1 MKFKSRTLWIK
12 TLAVWLAASGGAA
25 CSAAAGTYSQGQDEI
40 SLAAE
45 IDHFLDSAVPE
56 LGGGCALLLIRD
68 GKRVYQKST
77 GGFDLQKSILI
88 ASATK
93 WLSGAV
99 LLSLVDE
106 KKLSLDDPA
115 SKFLSA
121 FSGDKAGIT
130 IRQLLSHTSGL
141 PMAHPALERRDIDL
155 SKAVVAIAAAPLMSA
170 PGEIC
175 MYGDASIQVA
185 GRIAEIVSG
194 RNWKALFAAK
204 LSNPLEMAETFC
216 EGSGATLNPHLAGGA
231 RSTVGDYANFL
242 IMLLDG
248 GRFRSRQ
255 ILSRAAVA
263 EMFRDQIRGGSLRFN
278 PFEFYAQLHPG
289 WRDVRYGICN
299 WLEVVDGA
307 NGRALEAS
315 APGIFGFYPWIDFER
330 NMAGVFVC
338 QSGMEKAFPVYLK
351 LKMLIRK
358 NIPVAPVSGEKRR
371 PAAGRE

>member
-1 MKFKSRTLWIK
+1 MKFKNRALWIK
-12 TLAVWLAASGGAA
+12 ALAAWLAASGGAA
-25 CSAAAGTYSQGQDEI
+25 CFAAAGSFGQNQEGI
-40 SLAAE
+40 SFAAE
-45 IDHFLDSAVPE
+45 IDRFLDSAVPE
-56 LGGGCALLLIRD
+56 LRGGCALLLIRN
-68 GKRVYQKST
+68 GKCVYRKSA
-77 GGFDLQKSILI
+77 GGFDLQKSIPI

-141 PMAHPALERRDIDL
+141 PMAHPALERRDIGL
-155 SKAVVAIAAAPLMSA
+155 PEAVAAIAAAPLMSA
-170 PGEIC
+170 PGKIC
-175 MYGDASIQVA
+175 MYGDVSIQVA

-194 RNWKALFAAK
+194 LDWKALFTAK
-204 LSNPLEMAETFC
+204 LMGPLEMTGTSC
-216 EGSGATLNPHLAGGA
+216 EGSGATSNPHLAGGA
-231 RSTVGDYANFL
+231 SATAGDYANFL

-255 ILSRAAVA
+255 VLSRAAVA

-307 NGRALEAS
+307 TGRALEAS
-315 APGIFGFYPWIDFER
+315 APGIFGFCPWIDFGR
-330 NMAGVFVC
+330 DMAGVFVC

-351 LKMLIRK
+351 LKTLIRK
-358 NIPVAPVSGEKRR
+358 NIPVAPVSGGKR
-371 PAAGRE
+371 